1 MTGPLLLVAAA
12 LAALTPNARKG
23 DPFAADTWRATPAQF
38 EGKPV
43 KTAVLGLE
51 EPGLVASDAPVAA
64 VRILSGNEKDEAGGA
79 IIVLLPPAKF
89 QDFVANFSARQLGSN
104 RGGFGALSKAK
115 TLNATFVT
123 LKGEGTLLYGL
134 DPKEAKALAKPS
146 EILAAQLQLAKGGAQ
161 PTKPGWTAKEFNVAK
176 VGAAGAPETAREWE
190 RLQGLLAAQ
199 TQAAKQP
206 RWKPKELTDALKA
219 GTPRLT
225 VEDPTAKVEWT
236 LVWK

>member
-1 MTGPLLLVAAA
+1 MNGPLLLVAAA

-89 QDFVANFSARQLGSN
+89 QAFVANFSARQLGSN

-115 TLNATFVT
+115 VVAGTFVT
-123 LKGEGTLLYGL
+123 VNGEGALLHEL
-134 DPKEAKALAKPS
+134 DAKVAKELAKPS
-146 EILAAQLQLAKGGAQ
+146 ELLAAQLRTAD
-161 PTKPGWTAKEFNVAK
+161 PTRPGWTRKEFNLAK
-176 VGAAGAPETAREWE
+176 LGALGAPETTREWE
-190 RLQGLLAAQ
+190 RLQALLLAKAGKDKSQ
-199 TQAAKQP
+199 RRKASELIAAAK
-206 RWKPKELTDALKA
+206 A
-219 GTPRLT
+219 G
-225 VEDPTAKVEWT
+225 EPTRIDDEAAKVEWV
-236 LVWK
+236 LVWR

>member
-23 DPFAADTWRATPAQF
+23 DPFAADTWRAAPAAF

-89 QDFVANFSARQLGSN
+89 QAFVANFSARQLGSN
-104 RGGFGALSKAK
+104 RSGFGALSKAK
-115 TLNATFVT
+115 VVAGTFVT
-123 LKGEGTLLYGL
+123 VNGEGALLHEL
-134 DPKEAKALAKPS
+134 DAKVAKELAKPS
-146 EILAAQLQLAKGGAQ
+146 ELLAAQLQTAD
-161 PTKPGWTAKEFNVAK
+161 PTRPGWTRKEFNLAK
-176 VGAAGAPETAREWE
+176 LGALGAPETTREWE
-190 RLQGLLAAQ
+190 RLQALLLAKAGKDKSQ
-199 TQAAKQP
+199 RRKASELIAAAK
-206 RWKPKELTDALKA
+206 A
-219 GTPRLT
+219 G
-225 VEDPTAKVEWT
+225 EPTRIDDEAAKVEWIV
-236 LVWK
+236 VWR

>member
-1 MTGPLLLVAAA
+1 MNGPLLLFAAA

-23 DPFAADTWRATPAQF
+23 DPFAADTWRAAPAQF

-89 QDFVANFSARQLGSN
+89 QAFVANFSARQLGSN

-115 TLNATFVT
+115 VVAGTFVT
-123 LKGEGTLLYGL
+123 VNGEGALLYEL
-134 DPKEAKALAKPS
+134 DAKVAKELAKPS
-146 EILAAQLQLAKGGAQ
+146 ELLAAQLRTAD
-161 PTKPGWTAKEFNVAK
+161 PTRPGWTRKEFNLAK
-176 VGAAGAPETAREWE
+176 LGALGAPETTREWE
-190 RLQGLLAAQ
+190 RLQALLLAKAGKDKSQ
-199 TQAAKQP
+199 RRKASELIAAAK
-206 RWKPKELTDALKA
+206 A
-219 GTPRLT
+219 G
-225 VEDPTAKVEWT
+225 EPTRIDDEAAKVEWV
-236 LVWK
+236 LVWR